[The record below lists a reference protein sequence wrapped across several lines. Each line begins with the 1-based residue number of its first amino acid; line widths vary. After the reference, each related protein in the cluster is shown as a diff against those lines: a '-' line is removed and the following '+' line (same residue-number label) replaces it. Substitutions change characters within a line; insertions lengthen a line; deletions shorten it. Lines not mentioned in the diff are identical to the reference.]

1 MKLFLIRHGQTI
13 ANRDKIYSGQMDVPL
28 TPEGRAQAQSIRPV
42 LEKVKFDKVYSS
54 DLSRAMDTQKL
65 ALPGYEGI
73 QTPLLREYDTGYLQ
87 GRHYGDYPQELK
99 EQFQATKN
107 YSIFGGESTQEVCD
121 RVAQYQ
127 RMLEQETLE
136 NVAAFAHNGIL
147 NCMLQNVLG
156 VDFDKGAVR
165 NNNCTI
171 HVYEYDGQKW
181 RLIALNYMAEV

>member
-1 MKLFLIRHGQTI
+1 MKLFLIRHGQTT
-13 ANRDKIYSGQMDVPL
+13 ANVDKIHSGQMDVPL
-28 TPEGRAQAQSIRPV
+28 TREGRAQAQSIRPV
-42 LEKVKFDKVYSS
+42 LEKIKFDKVYSS
-54 DLSRAMDTQKL
+54 DLSRAVDTQKL

-73 QTPLLREYDTGYLQ
+73 QTPLLREYDAGCLE
-87 GRHYGDYPQELK
+87 GRRYGDYPQELK

-107 YSIFGGESTQEVCD
+107 YSLFGGESTQEVCD
-121 RVAQYQ
+121 RVAQFQ
-127 RMLEQETLE
+127 RMLEQEALE

-156 VDFDKGAVR
+156 VNFDKGAVR

-171 HVYEYDGQKW
+171 SVYEYDGQKW